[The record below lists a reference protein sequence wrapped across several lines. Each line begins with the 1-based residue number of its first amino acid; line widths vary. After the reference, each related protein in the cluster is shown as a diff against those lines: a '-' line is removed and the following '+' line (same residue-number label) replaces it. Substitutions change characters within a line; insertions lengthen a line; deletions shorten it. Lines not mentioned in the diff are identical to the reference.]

1 MKLLKYHVKFTVLPA
16 DGDPWEEEIS
26 LMAVNIITAATAAQ
40 SALSVRQRP
49 CHIHTINEDTP

>member
-40 SALSVRQRP
+40 STLGVRQHPR
-49 CHIHTINEDTP
+49 HIHSITEDTP